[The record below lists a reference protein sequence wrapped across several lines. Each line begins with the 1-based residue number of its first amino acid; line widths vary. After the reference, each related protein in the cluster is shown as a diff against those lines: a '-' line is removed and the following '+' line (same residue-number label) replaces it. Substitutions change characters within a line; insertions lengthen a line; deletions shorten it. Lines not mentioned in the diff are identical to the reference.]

1 MADKPAGWVDFAE
14 ARKVPFV
21 DVLEHIGWLGK
32 LERSGDE
39 LKGVCPL
46 CGRGETK
53 QGFSVNVGKNVFF
66 CHACKKKGNVIDFA
80 VFHLQKEN
88 LQADLKAGATW
99 LANLVGEVEQRRNA
113 AEDEREVEEPGGLRV
128 HVDALVNA
136 VVSGLEQRLEKRET
150 LVRDLTDLVL
160 GVLEVIERRRVD
172 E

>member
-1 MADKPAGWVDFAE
+1 MAEKPAWWVDFAE
-14 ARKVPFV
+14 VRKVPFG

-32 LERSGDE
+32 LERSGEE
-39 LKGVCPL
+39 LKGACPL

-80 VFHLQKEN
+80 QFHLQKEKPE
-88 LQADLKAGATW
+88 ADLKAGAAW
-99 LANLVGEVEQRRNA
+99 LVALAREMEQRRKV
-113 AEDEREVEEPGGLRV
+113 AEDEREIGEPEGLRV
-128 HVDALVNA
+128 HVDAVVEA
-136 VVSGLEQRLEKRET
+136 FVSGLERRLEKRET

-160 GVLEVIERRRVD
+160 GVVEVIERRRIG